1 MSPEQA
7 AGERAVDG
15 RSDLFALGCPLF
27 EMLAGEPPFGGDTP
41 QSQLISRFT
50 QLAPSLQAHRPEV
63 SAALDQALRRALAR
77 EPVARFDSVADFL
90 VAASVPIPGRDR
102 RSARRRRRRSRVCRG
117 RSRCCPSPI

>member
-1 MSPEQA
+1 M
-7 AGERAVDG
+7 DG
-15 RSDLFALGCPLF
+15 RSDLFALGCTLF
-27 EMLAGEPPFGGDTP
+27 EMLAGEPPFRGDTP

-50 QLAPSLQAHRPEV
+50 QPAPSLQAHRPEV

-90 VAASVPIPGRDR
+90 VAANVRFPDTTAERPAAAAQPSLPR
-102 RSARRRRRRSRVCRG
+102 